1 MGARTDRKRPPAG
14 SSRSH
19 GYDNGFPT
27 GRSRGVKADRR
38 GSRAIHGFN
47 ALDPS
52 SPSAEAPTTYRVD
65 GQPCTGPG
73 VFTCAHLTSV
83 NPPHKT
89 DEMTC
94 SFRVLRDRRGSSSFN
109 HALSFRVSLFP
120 LRRVAVKFR
129 SSMEF
134 RIDRPVLRL
143 IFPLFFFFFYLASIK
158 ISAKFHFSNSKII
171 LNE

>member
-38 GSRAIHGFN
+38 GSRAIHGLN

-83 NPPHKT
+83 NPLHKT

-120 LRRVAVKFR
+120 SHRVAVKFR

-134 RIDRPVLRL
+134 RFDRPVLCL
-143 IFPLFFFFFYLASIK
+143 IFSLFFFFLPRVHKNKSE
-158 ISAKFHFSNSKII
+158 ISFF
-171 LNE
+171 E

>member
-19 GYDNGFPT
+19 GHDNGFPT
-27 GRSRGVKADRR
+27 GRSRGVKADRC
-38 GSRAIHGFN
+38 GSRAIHGLN
-47 ALDPS
+47 ALDP

-65 GQPCTGPG
+65 GQPFTGPG

-83 NPPHKT
+83 NPLHKT

-109 HALSFRVSLFP
+109 HALSFGESLFP
-120 LRRVAVKFR
+120 LHRVAVKFR

-134 RIDRPVLRL
+134 RSTGQCYALYSL
-143 IFPLFFFFFYLASIK
+143 CFFLSCVHK
-158 ISAKFHFSNSKII
+158 NKSEFHFSNSKII